1 MPVNK
6 RNLDWYLLKWRA
18 NALIII
24 GLKNQ
29 AMDVFEEMNR
39 RFPHDD
45 YVITSLA
52 FMKTENGDK
61 AGAIADYKRLTLKPD
76 VSAAIWYNLGFLQ
89 EEMGQIQDA
98 EHSFRQ
104 AIKLNENLDQAWYG
118 LGLVLIQLQRFDEA
132 IKALKKNTKLQPM
145 SPYAWYQL
153 ARVYA
158 ERNQPEE
165 ATKII
170 RHLKEFEPKFAKQL
184 ERETGLGV

>member
-1 MPVNK
+1 MSVSK
-6 RNLDWYLLKWRA
+6 RSLDWHLMKWRA
-18 NALIII
+18 NTLILF

-39 RFPHDD
+39 CFPHDD

-52 FMKTENGDK
+52 YMKTEHGDK
-61 AGAIADYKRLTLKPD
+61 AGAIADYKRLTMKPD
-76 VSAAIWYNLGFLQ
+76 ASAAIWYNLGFLQ
-89 EEMGQIQDA
+89 EEMGQVQDA

-170 RHLKEFEPKFAKQL
+170 LHLKNFEPKFAKQL
-184 ERETGLGV
+184 ERETGLAV

>member
-1 MPVNK
+1 MSVSK
-6 RNLDWYLLKWRA
+6 RNLDWYLMKWRA
-18 NALIII
+18 SALITF

-29 AMDVFEEMNR
+29 AMDVFEEMKR

-45 YVITSLA
+45 YVTTSLA
-52 FMKTENGDK
+52 YMKTEHGDK

-76 VSAAIWYNLGFLQ
+76 VTAAIWYNLGFLQ
-89 EEMGQIQDA
+89 EETGQIQDA

-118 LGLVLIQLQRFDEA
+118 LGLVLIQLERFDEA

-184 ERETGLGV
+184 ERETGLGA

>member
-76 VSAAIWYNLGFLQ
+76 VTAAIWYNLGFLQ
-89 EEMGQIQDA
+89 EEMGQTQDA

-104 AIKLNENLDQAWYG
+104 AIKINENLDQAWYG

-170 RHLKEFEPKFAKQL
+170 LHLKDFEPKFAKQL
-184 ERETGLGV
+184 ERETGLAV